1 MSSKQDVDLYEILGV
16 SRRAGIKEITRAYRI
31 LALKYHPDK
40 FLTNFKKSGA
50 ADDSKDATNQEQNVV
65 AVSSEDLRGSGNTA
79 ETENQNNGN
88 FENSENAENAENAE
102 KAENVENSESSENAE
117 NTSNSRIPEDCAT
130 PENTLNSENSVNV
143 ANSEG
148 SENQRVAAEDLNDQ
162 EKHQEEGST
171 NCSNNAEEEMTL
183 EKCKEMFLQI
193 QKAYDILK
201 NPISRENYDF
211 FGLDKNL
218 DEFQTY
224 YEPKLFRSRVNVDDI
239 MKYEKIYKGSAEEKE
254 DLMYFYERFHG
265 DLNNILEYIPL
276 SEAKD
281 LKRYIGIYEKSL
293 ADGEIIKT
301 ELYEKSLGNLE
312 NIITK
317 YESLLKKEASEK
329 SKHDD
334 KKKPKK
340 KKEDSLE
347 ELILAIRNNEEKR
360 NLKISNLLNN
370 IEMENKK
377 KNKRRKKEDFPT
389 EEELNKIKK
398 KLEENKKRNE
408 QSRGKK

>member
-16 SRRAGIKEITRAYRI
+16 NRRAGIKEITRAYRI

-50 ADDSKDATNQEQNVV
+50 AKDSQDATNQEQNGV
-65 AVSSEDLRGSGNTA
+65 AVSSEGVTGSGNTA

-88 FENSENAENAENAE
+88 DGNSGNSENAENAEDAGNS
-102 KAENVENSESSENAE
+102 ENSEDTE
-117 NTSNSRIPEDCAT
+117 NSRILEDCAT
-130 PENTLNSENSVNV
+130 PENTPNSENSVNV
-143 ANSEG
+143 SNSEY
-148 SENQRVAAEDLNDQ
+148 SENQRVVAEELNDQ
-162 EKHQEEGST
+162 EKHQEEDST
-171 NCSNNAEEEMTL
+171 NCSNDAEEEMTL

-193 QKAYDILK
+193 QKAYEILK
-201 NPISRENYDF
+201 NPILRENYDI

-224 YEPKLFRSRVNVDDI
+224 YEPRLFHSRVNVKDI
-239 MKYEKIYKGSAEEKE
+239 MKYEKVYKGSAEEKE

-265 DLNNILEYIPL
+265 DLNNILEFIPL

-281 LKRYIGIYEKSL
+281 LNRYIGIFEKAL
-293 ADGEIIKT
+293 ADGEIVKT
-301 ELYEKSLGNLE
+301 EVYERSLGNLE
-312 NIITK
+312 KIISK
-317 YESLLKKEASEK
+317 YESLIKKEKSEI
-329 SKHDD
+329 SKNDN
-334 KKKPKK
+334 KKKSKK

-360 NLKISNLLNN
+360 NLKISNLLTN
-370 IEMENKK
+370 IEMANKK
-377 KNKRRKKEDFPT
+377 KNKRRKKEDFPS
-389 EEELNKIKK
+389 EEELDKIKK